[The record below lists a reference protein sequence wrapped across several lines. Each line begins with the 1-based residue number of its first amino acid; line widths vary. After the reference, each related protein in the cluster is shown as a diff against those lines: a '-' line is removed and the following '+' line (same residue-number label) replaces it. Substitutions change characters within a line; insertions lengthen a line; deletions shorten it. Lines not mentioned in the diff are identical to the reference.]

1 MKILVNALSARSGGI
16 ATYTKNLAH
25 SFLSRKLDS
34 IFAVSN
40 DFELE
45 EGVPTI
51 RFSANR
57 MPPIKR
63 FFWEQLVWRRVVKK
77 YKPDILFS
85 SANFGLLFSPVSQ
98 ILLMREGGLFD
109 PFYLSNIGPSLSM
122 SKLAQRIARRKLIL
136 ASARASKI
144 IMTPSNAAKAL
155 LIAADKSL
163 ESRVIINKYGT
174 NTKLFSHPV
183 KKKTWK
189 KDGRLNLLYVSVY
202 YPHKIPG
209 IISEAVAQL
218 NAKGIKTHLSITM
231 NLDQIQ
237 NTAGGEKDFIL
248 LKKGIERNQVTLL
261 GTVSYTDL
269 PSIYA
274 QHDLFVFPSI
284 SETFGHPLVEAMSMG
299 LPVIASD
306 TSIHREVCKDSAV
319 YYSPFSISDLTQKIM
334 ELHLNK
340 TKYAIL
346 SENGIKNS
354 RKNFLWEKHV
364 DRLISIMENSR
375 N

>member
-163 ESRVIINKYGT
+163 ESRVIINKNGT

>member
-1 MKILVNALSARSGGI
+1 MKILVNALSASSGGI

-63 FFWEQLVWRRVVKK
+63 FFWEQSVWRMIVKK
-77 YKPDILFS
+77 YKPDVLFS
-85 SANFGLLFSPVSQ
+85 SANFGLIFSPVSQ

-144 IMTPSNAAKAL
+144 IMTPSNAAKTL
-155 LIAADKSL
+155 LVAADKSL
-163 ESRVIINKYGT
+163 ESRIIINKYGT
-174 NTKLFSHPV
+174 NTKLFSHPANR
-183 KKKTWK
+183 KALK
-189 KDGRLNLLYVSVY
+189 KDERLNLLYVSVY

-218 NAKGIKTHLSITM
+218 NAKGIETHLSITM